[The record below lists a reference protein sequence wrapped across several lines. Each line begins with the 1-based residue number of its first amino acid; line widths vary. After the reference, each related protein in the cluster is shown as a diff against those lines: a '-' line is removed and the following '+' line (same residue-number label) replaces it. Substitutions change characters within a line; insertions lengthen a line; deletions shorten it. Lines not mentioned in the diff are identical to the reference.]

1 MKIDLIKQLEKDIT
15 KTQKA
20 LLTKAK
26 KGLTDNFGSKE
37 MRELRDKYFLWTIT
51 DPIVR
56 EEVRIRLQ
64 NFDNWVMNFDLSY
77 LGD

>member
-1 MKIDLIKQLEKDIT
+1 MTEDIVKEVEKDIKKAQ
-15 KTQKA
+15 KT
-20 LLTKAK
+20 LLAKAK

-77 LGD
+77 IEG